1 MSIDKNKLK
10 VEGEP
15 YLVRDVESN
24 AIINTNKSE
33 YDRFVEKSR
42 QKNRINKIEE
52 ELTDIKSLLK
62 ELLKKSN

>member
-1 MSIDKNKLK
+1 MNRIK

-15 YLVRDVESN
+15 YLVRDESSN

-42 QKNRINKIEE
+42 QKNKINKLEG
-52 ELTDIKSLLK
+52 ELTEIKSLLK
-62 ELLKKSN
+62 ELLEKGN